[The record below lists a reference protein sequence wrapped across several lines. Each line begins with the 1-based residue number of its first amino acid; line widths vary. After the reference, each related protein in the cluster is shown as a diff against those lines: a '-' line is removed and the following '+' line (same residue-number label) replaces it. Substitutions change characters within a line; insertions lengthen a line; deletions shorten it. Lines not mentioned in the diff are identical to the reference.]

1 MAFEDIFG
9 DLPPPAVHSSPPVTS
24 PPPPPPAT
32 ASSPTS
38 EIITALH
45 TPPPPPAAT
54 PLNIHNDHI
63 SNHVKF
69 KLDPAENN
77 YTKWRMFFNLVLLQY
92 RVQDHVTRPPPPN
105 PDADWLAV
113 DQRLMLWIYFTLSDN
128 LLELIMGGAVDAY
141 TAWTR
146 IKDYFLANQGAR
158 YLHLT
163 RQYRNLKQGDL
174 SMSDYA
180 RRLKTLADGLAD
192 TGNPVSD
199 HDLTMQLLHG
209 LDNRFDTIRTILGDQ
224 SPLPPFDVARSRLDL
239 AEYTINLRAAEASS
253 SALTISGGS
262 GAASDRGDR
271 GDRAKSAPQVQAPVQ

>member
-9 DLPPPAVHSSPPVTS
+9 DLPPPADHSSSPSVTS
-24 PPPPPPAT
+24 PPLPPPAT
-32 ASSPTS
+32 ASSHTS
-38 EIITALH
+38 EIITELH

-54 PLNIHNDHI
+54 PLGIHNDHI
-63 SNHVKF
+63 PNHVKF

-146 IKDYFLANQGAR
+146 IQDYFLANQGAR

-163 RQYRNLKQGDL
+163 RQYRNLKQGDP
-174 SMSDYA
+174 SVSDYA

-192 TGNPVSD
+192 IGNPVSD

-209 LDNRFDTIRTILGDQ
+209 LDNQFDTIRTILGDQ
-224 SPLPPFDVARSRLDL
+224 SPLLPFDVTRSRLDL
-239 AEYTINLRAAEASS
+239 TEYTINLRAAEASS
-253 SALTISGGS
+253 SSLTISGGS
-262 GAASDRGDR
+262 ARGVRSR
-271 GDRAKSAPQVQAPVQ
+271 GSRRPW